1 MEYLSRFGQH
11 LFDVARR
18 LGLVQYEAGER
29 QKTFALRER
38 VGLLVLALFLSVSSS
53 ATSVFFMLILGPRN
67 SSERYWH
74 SLEKIFARLEETLVM
89 SNVGVTAYL
98 LTNAFAQISGLL
110 LSTSLKGEKL
120 TTLRPGY
127 FVQVVAG
134 LSFLTWY
141 FSLADFDMAKI
152 FYALITTGISSLIF
166 VVTAH
171 IGRDEES

>member
-1 MEYLSRFGQH
+1 
-11 LFDVARR
+11 
-18 LGLVQYEAGER
+18 
-29 QKTFALRER
+29 
-38 VGLLVLALFLSVSSS
+38 
-53 ATSVFFMLILGPRN
+53 MLILGSN
-67 SSERYWH
+67 NDSDNYIH
-74 SLEKIFARLEETLVM
+74 SIDAVINRLEETLVM

>member
-18 LGLVQYEAGER
+18 VGLVQYEAGER

-38 VGLLVLALFLSVSSS
+38 FGLLILALFFSVSSS

-67 SSERYWH
+67 STVRYWD

-89 SNVGVTAYL
+89 SNVGITVYL

-120 TTLRPGY
+120 TKLRPGY
-127 FVQVVAG
+127 LVQVSAG
-134 LSFLTWY
+134 LSLLTWY
-141 FSLADFDMAKI
+141 FFLANWEIGKI
-152 FYALITTGISSLIF
+152 VYALLTIGISSLIF

-171 IGRDEES
+171 IDMSKRE